1 MDSKQI
7 RKVYVG
13 RDDAALIDC
22 HFCFSSRIIN
32 AAKYRNRAKPLRVR
46 CTCGKTLLVSFEW
59 RKAPRK
65 ETYFE
70 GYWSRLP
77 DCNAWNRMLVK
88 EISETGATFTSLAG
102 HDLTEG
108 DEIKLRFTKNDRTG
122 KETERTAVVRRVAPN
137 NNVACQFASFA

>member
-1 MDSKQI
+1 
-7 RKVYVG
+7 
-13 RDDAALIDC
+13 
-22 HFCFSSRIIN
+22 
-32 AAKYRNRAKPLRVR
+32 
-46 CTCGKTLLVSFEW
+46 
-59 RKAPRK
+59 
-65 ETYFE
+65 
-70 GYWSRLP
+70 
-77 DCNAWNRMLVK
+77 MLVK